1 MINPS
6 APNTAIKVVLSFAEL
21 TSPGDQVQVITQPVP
36 YPSTSGCF
44 FCFFLFWR
52 KVGKILSLKDSFQ
65 GLPTYVSIHGNIEQG
80 IPAKENIRLAQPN
93 ISEEV
98 QLFFTPSLYF
108 LSKKSHLASQAGK
121 MQIRIIR
128 VPEMMWP
135 KNGTSMIGFLP
146 ESENTLKI
154 EITCS
159 SVYLVQSLF
168 YLKVGRD
175 TEKPI

>member
-1 MINPS
+1 M
-6 APNTAIKVVLSFAEL
+6 
-21 TSPGDQVQVITQPVP
+21 
-36 YPSTSGCF
+36 
-44 FCFFLFWR
+44 R
-52 KVGKILSLKDSFQ
+52 LKDSFQ

-80 IPAKENIRLAQPN
+80 IPAKENVGLAQPN
-93 ISEEV
+93 VSEEV

-108 LSKKSHLASQAGK
+108 LSGKSHLASQAGK
-121 MQIRIIR
+121 IQIRIIR

>member
-6 APNTAIKVVLSFAEL
+6 APSTAIKVVLSFAEL
-21 TSPGDQVQVITQPVP
+21 TSPGDQVQVTTQPVP
-36 YPSTSGCF
+36 CPSTSGCF
-44 FCFFLFWR
+44 FWR
-52 KVGKILSLKDSFQ
+52 KVVKILSLKDSFQ

-80 IPAKENIRLAQPN
+80 IPAKENIGLAQPN

-98 QLFFTPSLYF
+98 QSFFTSNLYF
-108 LSKKSHLASQAGK
+108 FPEKIHLASQAGK
-121 MQIRIIR
+121 IQIRIIR

-135 KNGTSMIGFLP
+135 KNGTNMIGFLP
-146 ESENTLKI
+146 ESEKTLEI
-154 EITCS
+154 EITCT